1 MALVYARRG
10 ASGEEGPRGVV
21 LPAIHT
27 AEADIFWLRILV
39 IESECIFAQI
49 DMAVDP
55 VREMF
60 SSRTQQQRPFKRKSL
75 SARRQ
80 VQYDGTEIERYQAR
94 EEDQGQAGGGGG
106 CWKHEIWLAE

>member
-1 MALVYARRG
+1 MVLAYARRG
-10 ASGEEGPRGVV
+10 VSGEEGPRGVV

-27 AEADIFWLRILV
+27 AEADILRWRFLV
-39 IESECIFAQI
+39 IESECIFALI

-80 VQYDGTEIERYQAR
+80 VQYDGTEIERHQAR
-94 EEDQGQAGGGGG
+94 EKDRGQGGGG
-106 CWKHEIWLAE
+106 CWRHELWLAE

>member
-1 MALVYARRG
+1 VALVYARRG

-27 AEADIFWLRILV
+27 AEADILQLRFLV
-39 IESECIFAQI
+39 IKSECIFALI

-60 SSRTQQQRPFKRKSL
+60 SSRTQRQRPFKRKSL

-94 EEDQGQAGGGGG
+94 AEDQGQGGGG
-106 CWKHEIWLAE
+106 CWRHELWLAK